1 MQLAN
6 VRTAFCSISSRF
18 TAMLLE
24 LRLPSYRTVLLNSA
38 SVFRCMVA
46 KCHNRIVQFL
56 ALLCPVSVFV
66 LSVCSMGRSCLK

>member
-1 MQLAN
+1 MKFFFGYSKHYS
-6 VRTAFCSISSRF
+6 V

-56 ALLCPVSVFV
+56 AGLFV
-66 LSVCSMGRSCLK
+66 

>member
-1 MQLAN
+1 MHEIFLGYSKHYS
-6 VRTAFCSISSRF
+6 V

-24 LRLPSYRTVLLNSA
+24 LRLPSCRTVLLNSA

-56 ALLCPVSVFV
+56 AGLFV
-66 LSVCSMGRSCLK
+66 WP